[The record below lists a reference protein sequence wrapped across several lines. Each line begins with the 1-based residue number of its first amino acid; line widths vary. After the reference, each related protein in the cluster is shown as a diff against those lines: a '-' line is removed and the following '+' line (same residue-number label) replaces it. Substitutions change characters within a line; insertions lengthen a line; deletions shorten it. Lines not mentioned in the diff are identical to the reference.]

1 MNILTIDPRV
11 ITDCLKISLELKDS
25 VNSEQ
30 SQELHALLLS
40 LKDTVMGSSDAV
52 LPRMSLTAIQEKLP
66 KVIDQVQEAHPQFAD
81 KLANL
86 RQQLE
91 IK

>member
-1 MNILTIDPRV
+1 MNILTIDHRV
-11 ITDCLKISLELKDS
+11 ITDCLKISLEIKDS

-52 LPRMSLTAIQEKLP
+52 FT
-66 KVIDQVQEAHPQFAD
+66 
-81 KLANL
+81 
-86 RQQLE
+86 
-91 IK
+91 

>member
-11 ITDCLKISLELKDS
+11 ITDCLKISLEIKDT

-40 LKDTVMGSSDAV
+40 LKDTLVGSSDV
-52 LPRMSLTAIQEKLP
+52 VMPRMTLSAIQEKLP
-66 KVIDQVQEAHPQFAD
+66 IAIEQVQQAHPQFAD
-81 KLANL
+81 SLKSMKD
-86 RQQLE
+86 QLE